1 MILLEI
7 LFLTYFTYVVLYTLI
22 FSLAGLFNPSY
33 APKGNTSKARIV
45 ILIPAYKEDNV
56 IALTAKKALK
66 QHYPDTHYEV
76 VVIAD
81 SLSRETLDHLSMLSV
96 KVFEVNFEKPTK
108 VKALNY
114 ALEYLDHFDIAV
126 ILYADNEMTPSF
138 LDRINQVFQKGAK
151 SIQG

>member
-108 VKALNY
+108 VCICK
-114 ALEYLDHFDIAV
+114 
-126 ILYADNEMTPSF
+126 
-138 LDRINQVFQKGAK
+138 
-151 SIQG
+151 